1 MAMRPGAA
9 ALVGFLVALS
19 LPAGCGA
26 DDASPGAGRTGS
38 ATPAE
43 LSKGFATLSVPLPGR
58 ARPLVVAA
66 GNYAFV
72 YGGWDFK
79 ADRLLPRN
87 DGAVYDVAQGAWKQI
102 PKGPSDDQLAFP
114 AGVWTG
120 KEVVVI
126 GTPCPVATGDETESM
141 TCKSFSITAAA
152 YSPENNSWRA
162 LKAPNSP
169 RTTEVSGYGAAPLT
183 AVGRGWTGREA
194 VFRAGSEDSDHR
206 FVLIDPEAGTS
217 RWAAELP
224 GSDTDCVTGG
234 KLVAVRTGT
243 VTPEGMRTG
252 GGPET
257 QAQPLETFRLDA
269 ATARWEHASDTPK
282 PASTGS
288 MFESAT
294 CQAGQLIYLPI
305 KQPPV
310 GLDTG
315 GLWYEPDRDH
325 WKILPSFRA
334 AGYAGTPLPAEL
346 DGTRVLWM
354 TSGHSL
360 LMLPPG
366 ATEWI
371 RVASPVS
378 GLVGLFALD
387 TLILVDSTWEQ
398 GPPNRLTLG
407 LFDPKRYVA
416 ALATTDAPQTST
428 TTTARS
434 PQPTPTITGPG

>member
-1 MAMRPGAA
+1 MRSRAA

-19 LPAGCGA
+19 VSAGCGA
-26 DDASPGAGRTGS
+26 DDASPGAERTGS

-43 LSKGFATLSVPLPGR
+43 LSKGFAALSVPLRGR

-72 YGGWDFK
+72 YGGWEYK
-79 ADRLLPRN
+79 PDRLLPRN
-87 DGAVYDVAQGAWKQI
+87 DGAVYDVVQGAWKQI
-102 PKGPSDDQLAFP
+102 PKGPSDDQLFFP

-141 TCKSFSITAAA
+141 TCRSFSITAAA
-152 YSPENNSWRA
+152 YSPEKDSWRV
-162 LKAPNSP
+162 LKAPTSP
-169 RTTEVSGYGAAPLT
+169 RNPQVAGSRSNPLI
-183 AVGRGWTGREA
+183 AVGSGWTGREA
-194 VFRAGSEDSDHR
+194 VFRTGYEDSDHQ
-206 FVLIDPEAGTS
+206 FLLIDPDDGSS
-217 RWAAELP
+217 RWAP
-224 GSDTDCVTGG
+224 GLESTDTDCVTGG

-243 VTPEGMRTG
+243 VTPEGGRTG

-257 QAQPLETFRLDA
+257 QAQPLETFRLNT

-288 MFESAT
+288 MFENAT
-294 CQAGQLIYLPI
+294 CQAGQLVYLPI

-315 GLWYEPDRDH
+315 GLWYEPDRDD
-325 WKILPSFRA
+325 WEILPTFRA

-354 TSGHSL
+354 TSGDSL
-360 LMLPPG
+360 LVLPPG
-366 ATEWI
+366 QTEWI
-371 RVASPVS
+371 RVASPMR
-378 GLVGLFALD
+378 GLVGLLALD
-387 TLILVDSTWEQ
+387 KFILVDSTWERR
-398 GPPNRLTLG
+398 PSDRLTLG
-407 LFDPKRYVA
+407 LFDPQSYVA
-416 ALATTDAPQTST
+416 AVANGHVPQTST
-428 TTTARS
+428 TTGRPS

>member
-1 MAMRPGAA
+1 MWVRAV
-9 ALVGFLVALS
+9 ALVGFLVILS
-19 LPAGCGA
+19 VSAGCGA
-26 DDASPGAGRTGS
+26 DDANHGAERAGS
-38 ATPAE
+38 ATSVE
-43 LSKGFATLSVPLPGR
+43 LSKGFATLSVPLDSR

-66 GNYAFV
+66 GSYAFV

-79 ADRLLPRN
+79 SDQLLPRN
-87 DGAVYDVAQGAWKQI
+87 DGAVYDVVQGTWKQI
-102 PKGPSDDQLAFP
+102 PRGPSDDALFFP

-120 KEVVVI
+120 KEVIII

-152 YSPENNSWRA
+152 YSPEKNSWRA
-162 LKAPNSP
+162 LKAPDSP
-169 RTTEVSGYGAAPLT
+169 RTTEVPGYGASPLT

-194 VFRAGSEDSDHR
+194 VFKAGDEDSDHR
-206 FVLIDPEAGTS
+206 FLLIDPEAGTS
-217 RWAAELP
+217 RWAPELP
-224 GSDTDCVTGG
+224 ASDTDCVTGG

-257 QAQPLETFRLDA
+257 QAQPLETFRLNT
-269 ATARWEHASDTPK
+269 ATARWHDAAAVPK
-282 PASTGS
+282 PASTGA
-288 MFESAT
+288 MFENAT

-315 GLWYEPDRDH
+315 GLWYEPNRDD
-325 WKILPSFRA
+325 WEILPSFRA
-334 AGYAGTPLPAEL
+334 AGYPGTPLPAEL

-354 TSGHSL
+354 TSGDSL
-360 LMLPPG
+360 LVLPPG

-371 RVASPVS
+371 RVPSPVP
-378 GLVGLFALD
+378 GLVGLLALD
-387 TLILVDSTWEQ
+387 QLILVDSTWEQ
-398 GPPNRLTLG
+398 GPSNRLTLG

-416 ALATTDAPQTST
+416 ALATTHAPQTST
-428 TTTARS
+428 TTIERS
-434 PQPTPTITGPG
+434 PEPAPTITGPG